1 MYCSGEKM
9 IVYRELSS
17 VEADL
22 DFSAKTLY
30 SLTNDIEK
38 HYRRV
43 EIPKHDGTFRV
54 LYVPDTLLK
63 TVQRRIANRI
73 LLLEPIS
80 RYATAYKRGSFI
92 RKNASCHVG
101 KETVLKLDIKH
112 FFDSILYSHVKDKVF
127 TEKRFSE
134 PIRVLLTMLCY
145 YKDRLPQGAPTSPV
159 ITNIVMRDFDE
170 TVGNWCNQ
178 RGITYTRYCD
188 DMTFSG
194 SFDVNEVKIFVKSEL
209 RKIGFFLNEKKTV
222 SAKGTQRQIV
232 TGIVVNE
239 KLNVS
244 SEYRKKLRQEVYYC
258 RKYGVEEHLKRIGN
272 SVDAKKYLQ
281 GLLGR
286 ISYVLEVRC
295 DDKSF
300 LADKEFI
307 AGLIKQYE

>member
-1 MYCSGEKM
+1 M
-9 IVYRELSS
+9 
-17 VEADL
+17 
-22 DFSAKTLY
+22 
-30 SLTNDIEK
+30 
-38 HYRRV
+38 
-43 EIPKHDGTFRV
+43 
-54 LYVPDTLLK
+54 
-63 TVQRRIANRI
+63 
-73 LLLEPIS
+73 
-80 RYATAYKRGSFI
+80 
-92 RKNASCHVG
+92 
-101 KETVLKLDIKH
+101 
-112 FFDSILYSHVKDKVF
+112 
-127 TEKRFSE
+127 
-134 PIRVLLTMLCY
+134 LLTMLCY